1 MALRLQ
7 LAPHATAL
15 KATLAQVWKRSERH
29 HLISGTVTEVRQQV
43 LMSLA
48 RRDTVVESL
57 SVPTWLVRCTHCIP
71 TWLMHSTH
79 YVPTW
84 LVRSTY
90 WVPTWLV
97 RSTNCVPTW
106 LVRHTHRI
114 PTWLV
119 RSTDWV
125 ATWLVRSTHC
135 VPTWLVYSTHCVPT
149 SLVRGNSTLAQ
160 LWKHSER
167 HNLVSG
173 TVTEVRQQVW
183 MSFSHLDIVDIVLL
197 DIVVDIV

>member
-57 SVPTWLVRCTHCIP
+57 S
-71 TWLMHSTH
+71 
-79 YVPTW
+79 VPTW

-149 SLVRGNSTLAQ
+149 SLVRSNSTLAQ

-183 MSFSHLDIVDIVLL
+183 LSFSHLDIVDIVLL